1 MVRADDQSVRA
12 DAQNGAAGRVL
23 VVDDNDDI
31 RSLVEFKLVQAG
43 YTVTVAGSGPDGLDR
58 AREWRPDLVVLDV
71 AMPGMTGYDVC
82 RELRG
87 DPATAHIPVIMLTA
101 RDSTDSATLG
111 YLAGADI
118 YLTKPIVLRTLLEK
132 VESLIRTDAIR

>member
-1 MVRADDQSVRA
+1 MRDDHEP
-12 DAQNGAAGRVL
+12 AGRVL

-43 YTVTVAGSGPDGLDR
+43 YTVATARDGPDALEQ
-58 AREWRPDLVVLDV
+58 ARRWRPDLLVLDV

-87 DPATAHIPVIMLTA
+87 DPATAEVPVIMLTS
-101 RDSTDSATLG
+101 RDSTDFSTLG
-111 YLAGADI
+111 YLAGADL
-118 YLTKPIVLRTLLEK
+118 YLTKPIVLRTLLEN
-132 VESLIRTDAIR
+132 VEALLARSPSG

>member
-1 MVRADDQSVRA
+1 MVGHDQS
-12 DAQNGAAGRVL
+12 AGRVL

-43 YTVTVAGSGPDGLDR
+43 YTVTVAGNGPDGLDR
-58 AREWRPDLVVLDV
+58 AREWHPDLVVLDV

-82 RELRG
+82 KEMRG

-101 RDSTDSATLG
+101 RDSTEFSTLG
-111 YLAGADI
+111 YMAGADM
-118 YLTKPIVLRTLLEK
+118 YLTKPIVLRTLLDK
-132 VESLIRTDAIR
+132 VESLIHADTR

>member
-1 MVRADDQSVRA
+1 MGHDQS
-12 DAQNGAAGRVL
+12 AGRVL

-43 YTVTVAGSGPDGLDR
+43 YTVTVAGNGPDGLDR
-58 AREWRPDLVVLDV
+58 AREWHPDLVVLDV

-82 RELRG
+82 KEMRG

-101 RDSTDSATLG
+101 RDSTEFSTLG
-111 YLAGADI
+111 YMAGADM
-118 YLTKPIVLRTLLEK
+118 YLTKPIVLRTLLDK
-132 VESLIRTDAIR
+132 VESLIHADTR